1 MGVIRRCGVQDL
13 VIRAEPQ
20 DRVRHLIGRLTLR
33 KMADALQHQPLVTPA
48 EVVLASA
55 GAVGVGTGIR
65 AAVQHQ
71 GRQRQARCR
80 EQALFRRPVARL
92 PATKPQRC
100 R

>member
-55 GAVGVGTGIR
+55 EPSGWVQASAPPCSTRVGSARRGAGSKR
-65 AAVQHQ
+65 CSAA
-71 GRQRQARCR
+71 
-80 EQALFRRPVARL
+80 P
-92 PATKPQRC
+92 
-100 R
+100 